1 VATFLDKTLGEE
13 ELAKLTEHLKFD
25 NFKTNESVNNESGK
39 KTGAFNQEGNFIRKG
54 MEQTMNR
61 GSKYLLVILLH

>member
-1 VATFLDKTLGEE
+1 VAAFLGKSLGEE
-13 ELAKLTEHLKFD
+13 ELVKLTEHLKFD

-54 MEQTMNR
+54 
-61 GSKYLLVILLH
+61 K